1 VDGNLYLTEKHE
13 GSVTGEVIRTG
24 KAVALA
30 DASADARSAQPTVRA
45 GGVPPLAVLEDRE
58 RIATELHD
66 GAIQSLFAVGMACR
80 ARGPGH
86 HPRPTRPLSQP
97 GATGTMRS

>member
-30 DASADARSAQPTVRA
+30 DASADARSAQPTVRPA
-45 GGVPPLAVLEDRE
+45 VFVPWPCSRTASGS
-58 RIATELHD
+58 ATELHD

>member
-1 VDGNLYLTEKHE
+1 MDGNLYLTEKHE

-30 DASADARSAQPTVRA
+30 DASADARSAQ
-45 GGVPPLAVLEDRE
+45 
-58 RIATELHD
+58 
-66 GAIQSLFAVGMACR
+66 
-80 ARGPGH
+80 GPGH